1 MSYVGTDYRT
11 KSKNLAEPP
20 MLSLLK
26 DLQVFIG
33 TTSVSGDT
41 FYFLLRR
48 VDAL

>member
-11 KSKNLAEPP
+11 KSKNVAKPA
-20 MLSLLK
+20 MLSLLQ

-33 TTSVSGDT
+33 TTSVSGNT

-48 VDAL
+48 VDVL